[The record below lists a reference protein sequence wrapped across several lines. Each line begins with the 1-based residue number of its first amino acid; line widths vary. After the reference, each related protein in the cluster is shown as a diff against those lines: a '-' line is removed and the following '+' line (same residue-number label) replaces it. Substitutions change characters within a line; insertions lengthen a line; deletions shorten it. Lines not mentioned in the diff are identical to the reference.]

1 MNLVKVIKEDLN
13 TSEVEIKK
21 NLYHWHFVGGII
33 LTTILTILFSTY
45 GDMPGIQPYII
56 SIFLNLLIWMSK
68 EMIWYTAFTFETK
81 FIWLSKLRKYKVFQ
95 WGEPDWKDARFS
107 FYGSIPFIVLLAAL
121 LRNKK

>member
-107 FYGSIPFIVLLAAL
+107 FYGSIPFIAL
-121 LRNKK
+121 LKLKK